1 MFLKTSRENYLFAW
15 IFMILAFFFCVKA
28 EAEPRVRLDLEKATQ
43 QKVSLAITDFV
54 FKGGGSDAR
63 GLGKEARSILEKD
76 LLLSELFSP
85 LRKPVF
91 EELDRMELS
100 GSDVDYRSWRQIGA
114 QWVIKT
120 EYKMISKGRGQIFT
134 FRLYDAVNKRFML
147 GKRYKASP
155 QLLRKVVHRF
165 ADEVVSQLTGKRGIA
180 ETQITFL
187 AQEEGGK
194 EVYLVDFD
202 GYNLRK
208 LTRDNTVNLS
218 PAWSPD
224 GKWIVYTS
232 YAANNPDLIMI
243 DTAGEKRQTLNRLP
257 GLNAAPAWSP
267 DMQKIALVLSR
278 DQNSE
283 IYLLKKNRKL
293 HRLTRHFNIDTSPTW
308 SPDGKKI
315 AFTSDRSG
323 TGAPQIYIMDAEKGD
338 SGKVTRISFGSPY
351 NDNPSWSPDGDK
363 IAYTSRQGRKFQI
376 SVYDLNTH
384 KSQVVTGDSGSAE
397 QPSWSPDGR
406 FIVFRKRVNGSFN
419 IFIKRL
425 GGDRVRQL
433 TFSGKSH
440 SPSWSPYFKH

>member
-1 MFLKTSRENYLFAW
+1 MFLKTNRSGYLFLW
-15 IFMILAFFFCVKA
+15 VFITLVFFFCVKA
-28 EAEPRVRLDLEKATQ
+28 EAQPGVRLDMEKETQ
-43 QKVSLAITDFV
+43 KKVALAITDFV
-54 FKGGGSDAR
+54 FKGGGSDIQ
-63 GLGKEARSILEKD
+63 GMGKEAKRILEKD
-76 LLLSELFSP
+76 LALSEFFSP

-91 EELDRMELS
+91 EELERMENS
-100 GSDVDYRSWRQIGA
+100 SSEVDYRSWRQVGA

-120 EYKMISKGRGQIFT
+120 EYGMLSKGRGQIFT

-155 QLLRKVVHRF
+155 QMLRKVVHRF
-165 ADEVVSQLTGKRGIA
+165 ADEVVMQLTGKRGIA
-180 ETQITFL
+180 ETQVTFL
-187 AQEEGGK
+187 AQENGSK

-208 LTRDNTVNLS
+208 ITNDNTVNLS

-232 YAANNPDLIMI
+232 YAAHNPDLIMI
-243 DTAGEKRQTLNRLP
+243 DTSGEKRQTLNRLP

-293 HRLTRHFNIDTSPTW
+293 QRLTRHFNIDTSPTW

-338 SGKVTRISFGSPY
+338 DGKVTRISFGSSY

-363 IAYTSRQGRKFQI
+363 IAYTSRQGKKFQI

-384 KSQVVTGDSGSAE
+384 KSEVVTSGLGSAE

-406 FIVFRKRVNGSFN
+406 FLVFRKRVNNRHN
-419 IFIKRL
+419 IFIQRL
-425 GGDRVRQL
+425 GSSAIRQL

>member
-1 MFLKTSRENYLFAW
+1 MFLKTSREVYLFSW
-15 IFMILAFFFCVKA
+15 VFVILIFFFCVKVDA
-28 EAEPRVRLDLEKATQ
+28 EAQMRLDMEKATQ
-43 QKVSLAITDFV
+43 KKVSLAITDFV
-54 FKGGGSDAR
+54 LKGGVSDAR
-63 GLGKEARSILEKD
+63 GMGKEARSIMEKD
-76 LLLSELFSP
+76 LRLSELFSL

-91 EELDRMELS
+91 EELEKMESS
-100 GSDVDYRSWRQIGA
+100 GSEVDYRSWKQVGA

-120 EYKMISKGRGQIFT
+120 EYRMLPKGRGQVFI
-134 FRLYDAVNKRFML
+134 FRLYDAINKRFML
-147 GKRYKASP
+147 GKRYKASQ
-155 QLLRKVVHRF
+155 QLLRKVIHRF
-165 ADEVVSQLTGKRGIA
+165 ADEVVLQLTGKRGIA
-180 ETQITFL
+180 ETQVAFL
-187 AQEEGGK
+187 EQEEGGK
-194 EVYLVDFD
+194 EVYLIDFD
-202 GYNLRK
+202 GYNLKK

-283 IYLLKKNRKL
+283 IYLLKKNSKL

-308 SPDGKKI
+308 SPDGKRI

-323 TGAPQIYIMDAEKGD
+323 TGAPQIYIMGSEKGD
-338 SGKVTRISFGSPY
+338 KGKVTRISFGSSY

-363 IAYTSRQGRKFQI
+363 IAYTSRVGKKFQI

-384 KSQVVTGDSGSAE
+384 KSQVVTTNAGSAE
-397 QPSWSPDGR
+397 QPTWSPDGR
-406 FIVFRKRVNGSFN
+406 FVVYRKRVNGSFN

-433 TFSGKSH
+433 TFLGKSH
-440 SPSWSPYFKH
+440 SPSWSPYLNR

>member
-1 MFLKTSRENYLFAW
+1 MFLKTSRKDYLFAW
-15 IFMILAFFFCVKA
+15 FFVTLIFFFCVKV
-28 EAEPRVRLDLEKATQ
+28 EAQPGLRLDVEKTTQ
-43 QKVSLAITDFV
+43 KKVSLAITEFV
-54 FKGGGSDAR
+54 FNGDGTDSR
-63 GLGKEARSILEKD
+63 GMGKEARNILEKD
-76 LLLSELFSP
+76 LRLSGLFSP

-91 EELDRMELS
+91 EELERMERS
-100 GSDVDYRSWRQIGA
+100 GSEVDYRSWRQVGA

-120 EYKMISKGRGQIFT
+120 EYRMISKGRGQVFT
-134 FRLYDAVNKRFML
+134 FRLYDAINKRFML

-155 QLLRKVVHRF
+155 QLLRKVLHRF
-165 ADEVVSQLTGKRGIA
+165 ADEVVLQLTGKRGIA
-180 ETQITFL
+180 ETQIAFL

-194 EVYLVDFD
+194 EVYLIDFD
-202 GYNLRK
+202 GYNLKK

-232 YAANNPDLIMI
+232 YAARNPDLVMI
-243 DTAGEKRQTLNRLP
+243 DTAGEKRQTLNRFP

-267 DMQKIALVLSR
+267 DMQKIAFVLSR

-293 HRLTRHFNIDTSPTW
+293 QRLTRHYNIDTSPTW

-338 SGKVTRISFGSPY
+338 SSRVTRISFGSSY
-351 NDNPSWSPDGDK
+351 NDNPSWSPNGDK
-363 IAYTSRQGRKFQI
+363 IAYTSLVGRKFQI
-376 SVYDLNTH
+376 SVYDLETH
-384 KSQVVTGDSGSAE
+384 KSQIVTTGTGSAE
-397 QPSWSPDGR
+397 KPSWSPDGR
-406 FIVFRKRVNGSFN
+406 FIVYRKQVNGSSN

-433 TFSGKSH
+433 TFSGKTH
-440 SPSWSPYFKH
+440 SPSWSPYLKQ

>member
-1 MFLKTSRENYLFAW
+1 MFLKTSRKGHLVAW
-15 IFMILAFFFCVKA
+15 IFVILVVFCCVEVGA
-28 EAEPRVRLDLEKATQ
+28 APQVRLDLEKETQ
-43 QKVSLAITDFV
+43 KKVALAITEFV

-63 GLGKEARSILEKD
+63 GMGKEARSILEKD
-76 LLLSELFSP
+76 LLLSELFTP

-91 EELDRMELS
+91 EELERMELS
-100 GSDVDYRSWRQIGA
+100 RSEVDYTSWRQVGA

-120 EYKMISKGRGQIFT
+120 EYRMIPKGRGQVFT

-165 ADEVVSQLTGKRGIA
+165 ADEVVSQLTGKRGVA
-180 ETQITFL
+180 ETQVAFL
-187 AQEEGGK
+187 AQEDGGK
-194 EVYLVDFD
+194 EVYLIDFD
-202 GYNLRK
+202 GYNLKK

-232 YAANNPDLIMI
+232 YAAKNPDLIMI

-308 SPDGKKI
+308 SPDGKQI

-323 TGAPQIYIMDAEKGD
+323 TGAPQIYIMDSEKGD
-338 SGKVTRISFGSPY
+338 SGKVTRISFGSSY
-351 NDNPSWSPDGDK
+351 NDNPSWSPNGDK
-363 IAYTSRQGRKFQI
+363 IAYTSRVGRKFQI
-376 SVYDLNTH
+376 SVYDLDTH
-384 KSQVVTGDSGSAE
+384 KSQIVTKNAGSSE

-406 FIVFRKRVNGSFN
+406 FIVYRKRTNGNFN

-425 GGDRVRQL
+425 GGDQVRQL

-440 SPSWSPYFKH
+440 SPSWSPYFKY

>member
-1 MFLKTSRENYLFAW
+1 MFLNTNKTGYLFSWVFIA
-15 IFMILAFFFCVKA
+15 LTFFFCA
-28 EAEPRVRLDLEKATQ
+28 EAQADSQVRLDLEKETRK
-43 QKVSLAITDFV
+43 KVTLAITDFV
-54 FKGGGSDAR
+54 FKGGGSDIR
-63 GLGKEARSILEKD
+63 GMGKEAKDILEKD
-76 LLLSELFSP
+76 LRLSELFSP
-85 LRKPVF
+85 LSKAVF
-91 EELDRMELS
+91 EELERMERS
-100 GSDVDYRSWRQIGA
+100 ASEVDYRSWRQVGA
-114 QWVIKT
+114 QWIIKT
-120 EYKMISKGRGQIFT
+120 EYKLMPKGRGLAFT

-165 ADEVVSQLTGKRGIA
+165 ADEVVSQLTGRRGIA
-180 ETQITFL
+180 ETQVTFL
-187 AQEEGGK
+187 AQENGSK

-202 GYNLRK
+202 GYNLKK

-232 YAANNPDLIMI
+232 YAAHNPDLIMI
-243 DTAGEKRQTLNRLP
+243 DAAGEKRQTLHRLP

-267 DMQKIALVLSR
+267 DMQKIAMVLSR

-323 TGAPQIYIMDAEKGD
+323 TGSPQIYIMDAEKGD
-338 SGKVTRISFGSPY
+338 SGKVTRISFGSSY

-363 IAYTSRQGRKFQI
+363 IAYTSRQGKRFQI

-384 KSQVVTGDSGSAE
+384 KSQVVSKGLGSAE

-406 FIVFRKRVNGSFN
+406 FLVYRKRINGRFN
-419 IFIKRL
+419 IFIQRF
-425 GGDRVRQL
+425 GDDRVRQL

>member
-1 MFLKTSRENYLFAW
+1 M
-15 IFMILAFFFCVKA
+15 
-28 EAEPRVRLDLEKATQ
+28 RLDLEKETQ
-43 QKVSLAITDFV
+43 KKVSLAITDFV
-54 FKGGGSDAR
+54 FKGNGSDIR
-63 GLGKEARSILEKD
+63 GMGKEAKSILGKD
-76 LLLSELFSP
+76 LALSELFSL

-91 EELDRMELS
+91 EELERMERS
-100 GSDVDYRSWRQIGA
+100 DSDVNYRSWRQVGA

-120 EYKMISKGRGQIFT
+120 EYEMISKGRGQIFT

-147 GKRYKASP
+147 GKRYRASP
-155 QLLRKVVHRF
+155 ELLRKVVHRF

-187 AQEEGGK
+187 GQENGNK
-194 EVYLVDFD
+194 EVYVVDFD

-208 LTRDNTVNLS
+208 LTRDKTVNLS

-232 YAANNPDLIMI
+232 YAAHNPDLIMI
-243 DTAGEKRQTLNRLP
+243 DTSGEKRQTLHRLP

-267 DMQKIALVLSR
+267 DMQKIAMVLSR

-283 IYLLKKNRKL
+283 IYLLQKNRKL
-293 HRLTRHFNIDTSPTW
+293 KRLTRHFNIDTSPTW

-323 TGAPQIYIMDAEKGD
+323 TGSPQIYIMDSEKGD
-338 SGKVTRISFGSPY
+338 SGKVTRISFGSSY
-351 NDNPSWSPDGDK
+351 NDNPSWSPNGDK
-363 IAYTSRQGRKFQI
+363 IAYTARQGRKFQI
-376 SVYDLNTH
+376 SVYDFNTH
-384 KSQVVTGDSGSAE
+384 KSTVVTTGLGSAE

-406 FIVFRKRVNGSFN
+406 FLVYRKRTNNRFN
-419 IFIKRL
+419 IFIQRP
-425 GGDRVRQL
+425 GSSAARQL

-440 SPSWSPYFKH
+440 SPSWSPYFSH

>member
-1 MFLKTSRENYLFAW
+1 MFLKTSREGHLSAW
-15 IFMILAFFFCVKA
+15 VFVILVFFFCVKV
-28 EAEPRVRLDLEKATQ
+28 EAKPRVRLDMEKATQ
-43 QKVSLAITDFV
+43 KKVSLAITDFV
-54 FKGGGSDAR
+54 YKGGGTDSR
-63 GLGKEARSILEKD
+63 GMGKEARSILEKD
-76 LLLSELFSP
+76 LRLSELFSP

-91 EELDRMELS
+91 EELERMERS
-100 GSDVDYRSWRQIGA
+100 GSEVDYRSWKQVGA

-120 EYKMISKGRGQIFT
+120 EYRMISKGRGQVFT
-134 FRLYDAVNKRFML
+134 FRLYDAINKRFML

-155 QLLRKVVHRF
+155 KLLRKVVHRF

-180 ETQITFL
+180 ETQVTFL

-194 EVYLVDFD
+194 EVYLIDFD
-202 GYNLRK
+202 GYNLRR
-208 LTRDNTVNLS
+208 LTRDKTVNLS

-224 GKWIVYTS
+224 GNWIVYTS

-267 DMQKIALVLSR
+267 DMQNIALVLSR

-338 SGKVTRISFGSPY
+338 NGKVTRISFGSSY
-351 NDNPSWSPDGDK
+351 NDNPSWSPNGDK
-363 IAYTSRQGRKFQI
+363 IAYTSRVGRRFQI

-384 KSQVVTGDSGSAE
+384 KSQVVTKKAGSAE

-406 FIVFRKRVNGSFN
+406 FIVYRKRVNGNFN

>member
-1 MFLKTSRENYLFAW
+1 MFLKTSREGYLFAW
-15 IFMILAFFFCVKA
+15 VFLSLVFFFCVEV
-28 EAEPRVRLDLEKATQ
+28 EAEPRVRLDLEKETQ
-43 QKVSLAITDFV
+43 KKVSLAITDFV

-63 GLGKEARSILEKD
+63 GMGKEAKNILEKD

-91 EELDRMELS
+91 EELERMERS
-100 GSDVDYRSWRQIGA
+100 GSEVDYRSWRQVGA

-180 ETQITFL
+180 ETQVTFL
-187 AQEEGGK
+187 AQENGGK
-194 EVYLVDFD
+194 EVYLIDFD
-202 GYNLRK
+202 GYNLKK
-208 LTRDNTVNLS
+208 LTRDNTINLS

-338 SGKVTRISFGSPY
+338 NGKVTRISFGSSY

-363 IAYTSRQGRKFQI
+363 IAYTSRVGRKFQI

-384 KSQVVTGDSGSAE
+384 KSQVVTVGAGSAE

-406 FIVFRKRVNGSFN
+406 FIVFRKRVNGRFN

>member
-1 MFLKTSRENYLFAW
+1 MFLQTTRSGYLFTW
-15 IFMILAFFFCVKA
+15 VFVILVFFFCVKA
-28 EAEPRVRLDLEKATQ
+28 EAEPRVRLDLEKATHK
-43 QKVSLAITDFV
+43 KVSLAITDFV

-63 GLGKEARSILEKD
+63 GMGKEARSILEKD

-91 EELDRMELS
+91 EELERMERS
-100 GSDVDYRSWRQIGA
+100 GSEVDCRSWRQVGA

-120 EYKMISKGRGQIFT
+120 EYKMISKGRGQVFT
-134 FRLYDAVNKRFML
+134 FRLYDAINKRFML

-155 QLLRKVVHRF
+155 ELLRKVVHRF

-180 ETQITFL
+180 ETQVTFL
-187 AQEEGGK
+187 AQEDGGK
-194 EVYLVDFD
+194 EVYLIDFD
-202 GYNLRK
+202 GYNLKK

-232 YAANNPDLIMI
+232 YAANNPDLVMI

-338 SGKVTRISFGSPY
+338 NGKVTRISFGSSY

-363 IAYTSRQGRKFQI
+363 IAYTSRVGKRFQI

-384 KSQVVTGDSGSAE
+384 KSQVLTVNAGSAE

-406 FIVFRKRVNGSFN
+406 FIVYRKRVNGRFN